1 MGKCSMSHRSLYTV
15 MLLSL
20 CLGGLIAHVLTGGV
34 GNIETHNSLYMI
46 EHGESHHHEDPHDH
60 EDDFTLS
67 ATAAS
72 GAAPFLTMSVTASHS
87 PNSRAVSP
95 MLPPPK
101 AA

>member
-1 MGKCSMSHRSLYTV
+1 MDKRAMGHCSLYTI

-34 GNIETHNSLYMI
+34 GNIKTHNSLYMI
-46 EHGESHHHEDPHDH
+46 EHGESHHHEDSHDH
-60 EDDFTLS
+60 EDDFTLL
-67 ATAAS
+67 TAAAS
-72 GAAPFLTMSVTASHS
+72 SAAPFLTMSVTASHS

-95 MLPPPK
+95 LLPPPK